1 VFTQHSPITADS
13 EVKQVEQTINPPTI
27 RNFISTN
34 IQTVSKDTPLQQVVN
49 ILIDRE
55 SPERA
60 VILVMDSC
68 EEPLGFI
75 SERDCLKHLSNQM
88 FHANP
93 NCCAKSLITQP
104 PKHISP
110 ETDLFT
116 AASIMFSHHENYL
129 PVTEDEKLIGII
141 SLQGILR
148 GLNDY
153 RNQITQATT
162 KSKFPPDLH
171 KIANHRFIVGP
182 PKKLF

>member
-1 VFTQHSPITADS
+1 MQYSHVTADS

-27 RNFISTN
+27 RNFISTD
-34 IQTVSKDTPLQQVVN
+34 IQAVNKDTPLQQVVN
-49 ILIDRE
+49 VLLDRE
-55 SPERA
+55 SSARS
-60 VILVMDSC
+60 VILVVDSC
-68 EEPLGFI
+68 GEPLGFI

-93 NCCAKSLITQP
+93 NCCAKSLITPP

-116 AASIMFSHHENYL
+116 AASTMFSHHENYL
-129 PVTEDEKLIGII
+129 PVIENEKLIGII
-141 SLQGILR
+141 SLQSILR

-162 KSKFPPDLH
+162 KSKFPPDIH
-171 KIANHRFIVGP
+171 KVANHRFIVGP
-182 PKKLF
+182 S